1 MNPTIRYIKSKVQP
15 TKTIVTLILK
25 LRQVN
30 QNYRYLWVF
39 SLAIVGPKVFFN
51 RMTPSLKEMLFL
63 VFYVRA
69 TLFNKSHEMFR
80 LPSRYLNHKFRQDVQ
95 TRE

>member
-39 SLAIVGPKVFFN
+39 SLAIVGPKVFFL
-51 RMTPSLKEMLFL
+51 T
-63 VFYVRA
+63 V
-69 TLFNKSHEMFR
+69 
-80 LPSRYLNHKFRQDVQ
+80 
-95 TRE
+95 